1 MLYKQAGSGSVK
13 CFLCSHNCAIPVGKY
28 GICNVRQNI
37 GGKLYT
43 HVYGKSIASHIDP
56 IEKKPLY
63 HFFPGSNAFSIATPG
78 CNFKCDFC
86 QNWQISQVKS
96 PKDMPS
102 GTMLPDAIVKEAL
115 KSGCKSIAYT
125 YTEPTIF
132 FEYAYDT
139 ARIAKK
145 EGLYN
150 IFVTNGYMSR
160 EAIDSINP
168 YLDAANIDLKSF
180 SDDFYKKRCKARLEP
195 VLGSIRYMKK
205 LSIWIEVT
213 TLIIPGLNDSEEEL
227 KDIAGFIAE
236 IGIDIPWHIS
246 RFHPDYMYIDSEP
259 TPIETLNTAGLI
271 GKDAGLRYIYPGNVA
286 EESPTLCHKCGKEL
300 IKRRYTA
307 VDTTALKGNRCA
319 ECDTPLD
326 GVFEDEVFES

>member
-1 MLYKQAGSGSVK
+1 MKHDAMLYKQIGSGVVK
-13 CFLCSHNCAIPVGKY
+13 CFLCRHNCTISAGKY
-28 GICNVRQNI
+28 GICNIRQNI
-37 GGKLYT
+37 DGKLYT

-63 HFFPGSNAFSIATPG
+63 HFFPGSNAFSIAAPG

-86 QNWQISQVKS
+86 QNWRISQVKDHN
-96 PKDMPS
+96 DMPS
-102 GTMLPDAIVKEAL
+102 VVALPDDVVKEAL
-115 KSGCKSIAYT
+115 KSGCISIAYT
-125 YTEPTIF
+125 YTEPTVF

-139 ARIAKK
+139 AHIAKK
-145 EGLYN
+145 KGLYN

-160 EAIDSINP
+160 EAIDSISP

-195 VLGSIRYMKK
+195 VLDSIRYMKR
-205 LSIWIEVT
+205 LGVWIEVT
-213 TLIIPGLNDSEEEL
+213 TLIIPGLNDSDQEL

-259 TPIETLNTAGLI
+259 TPIETLNRAGLI
-271 GKDAGLRYIYPGNVA
+271 GKDAGLRYVYPGNVA
-286 EESPTLCHKCGKEL
+286 EESPTLCHRCGKEL
-300 IKRRYTA
+300 IKRRCNAVTA
-307 VDTTALKGNRCA
+307 AGLKGNRCS

-326 GVFEDEVFES
+326 GLF